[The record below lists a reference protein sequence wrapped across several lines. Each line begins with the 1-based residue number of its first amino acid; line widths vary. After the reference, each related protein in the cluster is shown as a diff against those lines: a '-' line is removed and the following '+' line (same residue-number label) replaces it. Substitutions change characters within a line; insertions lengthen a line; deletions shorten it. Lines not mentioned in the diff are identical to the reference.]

1 MKTRFDKERNNP
13 HILNLKS
20 KQRVMLEFKSIREGM
35 LNIKQEKI
43 HPGNDPSMPDFLKSH
58 HEQIFASVTHSDVLP
73 IKETPHLTVNGF
85 DEENIPGLASFIKI
99 IPAKKDFNKIFTP
112 KESPRARYQ
121 TNLWDASNFSSFDP
135 KLPIYHRSPVF
146 NNFDLQTKR
155 PSMPQHGCHEA
166 RFMTLDHFPKP
177 LTYSKHTP

>member
-20 KQRVMLEFKSIREGM
+20 KQRVMLEFKNIREGM

-43 HPGNDPSMPDFLKSH
+43 HPGKDPSMPDFLKSH
-58 HEQIFASVTHSDVLP
+58 HEQNFASVTHSDVVLP
-73 IKETPHLTVNGF
+73 LKETPHSMVNALN
-85 DEENIPGLASFIKI
+85 EENNPSLACFIKI
-99 IPAKKDFNKIFTP
+99 IPAKKDFTKIFTP
-112 KESPRARYQ
+112 KESPRVRYQ

-146 NNFDLQTKR
+146 SNFDLQTKR
-155 PSMPQHGCHEA
+155 PSMP
-166 RFMTLDHFPKP
+166 
-177 LTYSKHTP
+177 